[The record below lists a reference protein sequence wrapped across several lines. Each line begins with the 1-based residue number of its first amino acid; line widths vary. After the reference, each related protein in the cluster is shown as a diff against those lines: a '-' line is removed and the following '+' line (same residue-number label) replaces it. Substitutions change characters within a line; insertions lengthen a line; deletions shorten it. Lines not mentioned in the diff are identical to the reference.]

1 MSNSNKRIRSTLL
14 SLALALP
21 AFSAIADEQ
30 WHFVVKNKTDSNIVK
45 LQVSQNK
52 SDWGNFD
59 IGSGIGPGERATLVW
74 SSDTDDQ
81 KCHQWIRAKFEDGS
95 FSAPSKQDFCHDLD
109 DPIEFSE

>member
-1 MSNSNKRIRSTLL
+1 MSNSNKRICSTLL
-14 SLALALP
+14 CLALALP
-21 AFSAIADEQ
+21 AFSAVADEQ

-52 SDWGNFD
+52 SDWGDFD
-59 IGSGIGPGERATLVW
+59 IGSGIGPGDHATLVW
-74 SSDTDDQ
+74 NSDTDEQ
-81 KCHQWIRAKFEDGS
+81 KCHQWIRAKFADGS